1 MSHSKRALAVSLLVV
16 LTSAA
21 VMAQPDPAGV
31 VTAAS
36 VQAVLRGK
44 FTAESPEPGV
54 VNYSEV
60 DGARRV
66 VSVYISEGDARKLSG
81 IRDQAVSEGET
92 VDTISALGE
101 DAMYRARHNE
111 ATGVIHDASGVSF
124 LVSVAVQGAES
135 AEATKKLATELV
147 IRAVKK

>member
-1 MSHSKRALAVSLLVV
+1 MSHSKLALAVSLLSV
-16 LTSAA
+16 LNSAA
-21 VMAQPDPAGV
+21 ALAQPDPAAV

-36 VQAVLRGK
+36 VQAVLGGT
-44 FTAESPEPGV
+44 FTAEAPEPGML
-54 VNYSEV
+54 NYSEV
-60 DGARRV
+60 EGARRV
-66 VSVYISEGDARKLSG
+66 VSVYVSEGDARKLSG
-81 IRDQAVSEGET
+81 IRDQAVQEGET
-92 VDTISALGE
+92 VDAIAALGD

-111 ATGVIHDASGVSF
+111 ATGVIHDASGASY